1 MSCYETPP
9 RITGPRHPRGNL
21 SVGRAKYTVVGRAR
35 LTAASRSAAQK
46 TGLCLDELDQYPQSD
61 CVNLIIR
68 WPLVQVKPANR
79 QTVSPDASAEEEN
92 NLYLRRG
99 IHVSMRS

>member
-1 MSCYETPP
+1 MSGYETPP
-9 RITGPRHPRGNL
+9 CITAPRRPRGNL
-21 SVGRAKYTVVGRAR
+21 SVGRSYTVVGRAR